1 MNTVGDD
8 VELARPN
15 EVVAPVGIMKNQ
27 EMVAPQIPAIHINLL
42 LSLLL
47 FSYVQKNR
55 TLRPYEY
62 RHHGDD

>member
-1 MNTVGDD
+1 MNTNTVEDD
-8 VELARPN
+8 VDLARRS

-42 LSLLL
+42 L